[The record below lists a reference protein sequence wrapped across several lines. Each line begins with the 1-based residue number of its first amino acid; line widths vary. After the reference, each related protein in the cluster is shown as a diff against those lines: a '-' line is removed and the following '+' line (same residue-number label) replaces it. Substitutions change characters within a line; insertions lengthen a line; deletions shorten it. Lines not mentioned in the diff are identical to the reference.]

1 MEGLEVLLSSINS
14 TEDRSSTNLAT
25 VAAILHSIAENISF
39 INLDIVRST
48 TYIMSDIQSWGQDN
62 SSLETLQNRSSE

>member
-1 MEGLEVLLSSINS
+1 MEELEVLLSSINS

-25 VAAILHSIAENISF
+25 VADILHSIAENISF
-39 INLDIVRST
+39 VNLDIVRST